1 MGEKFHNFSSTK
13 FRMGEV
19 IMANQTDSIIKGGSF
34 LIEDLSYDRVFT
46 PEDYTDEQK
55 MIAKTAEDF
64 VVNEVVPQ
72 VEHLENHEFD
82 RSVKL
87 LKQAGELGLLGA
99 DVPEEYG
106 GLSLDKISSALISEK
121 MARAGGFS
129 ITHGAHVGI
138 GSLPIVLFG
147 NEEQKEKYLPLLAT
161 GEKIAAYALTEP
173 SSGSDALGAKT
184 TAKLNAEGTHYVLN
198 GEKQW
203 ITNAGFADVFIVYA
217 KIDGEHFSAFIVERE
232 YSGVSVGPEEKK
244 MGIKSSSTRTLIL
257 EDALVPK
264 ENLLGEYG
272 RGHVIAFNIL
282 NIGRYK
288 LGVGT
293 VGGSKRAFEL
303 AVQYA
308 NQRQQFKTPI
318 SQFNLSKEKFGTM
331 ASKIYAAE
339 SSVYRTVGL
348 FEDSMSRLS
357 DEEVKDGKAVA
368 KAVAEYAIECS
379 LNKFFGSEVLD
390 YVVDEGVQIHGGYGF
405 MAEYE
410 IERSYRDSRI
420 NRIFEGTNEINRL
433 LVPGTFVR
441 KAMKGEL
448 PLFEKAMALQEELM
462 MLMPEE
468 PGDEPL
474 AQEKYLVK
482 NAKKIGLL
490 AAGLAVQKYGKALE
504 KEQEV
509 LVNIADIVS
518 NAYAME
524 SVVLR
529 TEKAIEKDGVDRNKQ
544 KLLYTQIFCQ
554 EAFNEIEQHAK
565 ETLVAVETGDA
576 LRMML
581 SALRKFTRHTP
592 INVIAKKR
600 EAAEKIIDVEKF
612 VL

>member
-1 MGEKFHNFSSTK
+1 MTNNTES
-13 FRMGEV
+13 M
-19 IMANQTDSIIKGGSF
+19 IKGGSF
-34 LIEDLSYDRVFT
+34 LIEDVSYTQVFT
-46 PEDYTDEQK
+46 PEDYTDEHK
-55 MIAKTAEDF
+55 MIAKTTEDY
-64 VVNEVVPQ
+64 VINEVLPEVPY
-72 VEHLENHEFD
+72 LEKHEFD

-87 LKQAGELGLLGA
+87 LHQAGELGLLGV

-106 GLSLDKISSALISEK
+106 GLGLDKVSSALIAEK
-121 MARAGGFS
+121 MSIAGGFS

-147 NEEQKEKYLPLLAT
+147 NEEQKEKYLPVLAT

-184 TAKLNAEGTHYVLN
+184 VAKLNEAGTHYVLN

-203 ITNAGFADVFIVYA
+203 ITNAGFADVFVVYA
-217 KIDGEHFSAFIVERE
+217 KINGDQFTAFIVEKDFP
-232 YSGVSVGPEEKK
+232 GVSTGAEEEK

-257 EDALVPK
+257 EDAEVPV
-264 ENLLGEYG
+264 ENLLGEIG
-272 RGHVIAFNIL
+272 RGHIIAFNIL

-288 LGVGT
+288 LGVGAL
-293 VGGSKRAFEL
+293 GASKRALEITIP
-303 AVQYA
+303 YT

-318 SQFNLSKEKFGTM
+318 SSFNLTKEKLATM

-339 SSVYRTVGL
+339 SSIYRTVGL
-348 FEDSMSRLS
+348 FEDRMSKLS
-357 DEEVKDGKAVA
+357 DEEAKTGKAIA
-368 KAVAEYAIECS
+368 QSIAEYAIECS
-379 LNKFFGSEVLD
+379 LGKFFNTEVLD
-390 YVVDEGVQIHGGYGF
+390 YVVDEGVQLHGGYGF
-405 MAEYE
+405 MEEYE
-410 IERSYRDSRI
+410 IARAYRDSRI

-433 LVPGTFVR
+433 LVPGTFMR
-441 KAMKGEL
+441 KAFKGEL

-462 MLMPEE
+462 MMMPEE
-468 PGDEPL
+468 PGDAPL

-490 AAGLAVQKYGKALE
+490 AAGLAAQKYGKALDQ
-504 KEQEV
+504 EQEV

-529 TEKAIEKDGVDRNKQ
+529 TEKAIEKAGAEKCKQ

-554 EAFNEIEQHAK
+554 EAFNKIEQDAK
-565 ETLVAVETGDA
+565 ETLVAVETGDT

-581 SALRKFTRHTP
+581 SSLRKFTRHTP

-600 EAAEKIIDVEKF
+600 EASEKLIDAEKF